1 MKLLTEYHAGN
12 DTQVLVERTETGSKN
27 YYISGVFMQAEEKN
41 RNGRVYPKSILEVE
55 LVNFQQ
61 LIQDRRALGELGHP
75 DTPTINLDKVSHL
88 ITELHFDGNNI
99 VGKAKILPTPNGQIT
114 KSFIDEGIKLGV
126 SSRGIGSLAEVNGVK
141 QVQDD
146 FKLAT
151 VDIVADPS
159 APGAWVSGLMENR
172 EWVFVNGKYME
183 QDIARAQR
191 QVRKASS
198 REIEATALQ
207 LFENFLRRIS
217 R

>member
-41 RNGRVYPKSILEVE
+41 RNGRVYPKSILEAE

-146 FKLAT
+146 FKLAA

>member
-1 MKLLTEYHAGN
+1 
-12 DTQVLVERTETGSKN
+12 
-27 YYISGVFMQAEEKN
+27 
-41 RNGRVYPKSILEVE
+41 VYPKSILEVE

>member
-217 R
+217 Q